1 MTAKQQIQVFVV
13 DDHPIL
19 RDGLRS
25 LLGSTSDLRVAGES
39 ASARDAMVRLRGC
52 AIDVVM
58 LNLAL
63 EGEDGLEVLPMLMR
77 AAPGARF
84 LVFTGSADPTTYKEA
99 LRAGAHGFL
108 TKDRPA
114 ELILKALRKVSA
126 GELWFD
132 RHCLESVLNESL
144 EAARRADPELARI
157 ASLTPREREVAG
169 LVAEGLRND
178 EIAERLGIN
187 EKTVRNHLSEVFEKL
202 GVAGRLKLL
211 VYALHHGLGAAPLP
225 PNPASHRAT
234 VDPPGIGRTPRSWPP
249 PAASR

>member
-1 MTAKQQIQVFVV
+1 M
-13 DDHPIL
+13 
-19 RDGLRS
+19 
-25 LLGSTSDLRVAGES
+25 AGES

-84 LVFTGSADPTTYKEA
+84 LVFTGSAESHHVQGSAPGGGARLLDQGQAGGADPE
-99 LRAGAHGFL
+99 G
-108 TKDRPA
+108 PA
-114 ELILKALRKVSA
+114 Q
-126 GELWFD
+126 GERGRLSFN